1 MRKTTLAAAIC
12 AALLPAAGS
21 HAGEREDLLKLQA
34 TTMSLIEA
42 LVKEGVLSQEG
53 ADKLL
58 AEAKQKAAAEVQRTA
73 EQAPADTAQPA
84 GNSQD
89 VRVTYVPQFVRDEIR
104 DQVRAG

>member
-21 HAGEREDLLKLQA
+21 HAGEREELLKLQA

-42 LVKEGVLSQEG
+42 LVNEGVLSQEG

-58 AEAKQKAAAEVQRTA
+58 AQAKQKAAAEVQRTA
-73 EQAPADTAQPA
+73 EQENLPTRTSGRQQSGCARYLCTA
-84 GNSQD
+84 
-89 VRVTYVPQFVRDEIR
+89 
-104 DQVRAG
+104 VRAR